1 MNQEHGLYNFFPTTC
16 SHLGQVCTTS
26 KHDSFKQGIQNIK
39 GTVKHKINEQIIDP

>member
-1 MNQEHGLYNFFPTTC
+1 M
-16 SHLGQVCTTS
+16 S